1 MKEEYTQEDYRLAC
15 EMAKTR
21 DFDVIRFEKIYKGFP
36 LFRANKSCM
45 LHRYAGY
52 PIFVHIING
61 KASELSFD
69 ESLLIR
75 FPDN

>member
-21 DFDVIRFEKIYKGFP
+21 KYDVVEFEKIYKGFP
-36 LFRANKSCM
+36 LFRANESCM
-45 LHRYAGY
+45 LHRYAGC

-61 KASELSFD
+61 KASILSF
-69 ESLLIR
+69 EEGYSIR
-75 FPDN
+75 FPDY